1 MAAAAT
7 LSVALLASTPM
18 YADGVLQRLLTRD
31 LERQQARTGRYPG
44 TAVLEVDLYALRR
57 KAERAP
63 YVREIDRE
71 LTERLVPGLRVP
83 TIAEMRQLRMDYL
96 YDIRPTGD
104 GGETKV
110 FARVEAIANL
120 GEHVTITHGRMFEPS
135 ADAPAGDGADAYEAV
150 VTAEAFREL
159 ELQLGRTYQLHD
171 LLGHVPRLRIKVVGV
186 FTKSDPRDLFWFGRF
201 SRLSTSYLIDFS
213 TFERHFLEHEARNLT
228 RAYWHYAVD
237 YHELT
242 IRDVPHVMRRYQD
255 YVRLAA
261 PAGVSFN
268 FAIAPLLE
276 SYLLRAATLERTL
289 SFLQIPSAL
298 LLLLFVAMLSQLV
311 IDGDRNEIAV
321 LKSRGAAGRQILS
334 AYLIEALLLGAV
346 GLVLGLPLAVFIVR
360 VIGASNGFLDFVARP
375 ALPLLLSWR
384 MLGFALL
391 GVAIFVG
398 SLVVPLVRTTGVSIV
413 GLKSRHARAPRSLPW
428 QRYLLD
434 FVLLGVAGY
443 AFVSFRQRRTIQE
456 LIPAE
461 SAPLDP
467 LLFLASTAFILG
479 AGLLTLR
486 LFPIAVRLAFR
497 LGRRLWSPA
506 VYAGLVQVSR
516 SRGREYFA
524 MIFLILT
531 LGVGLASST
540 TARTINRSAED
551 DISYQVGAD
560 LALLPEFQSDAP
572 PENVDLLDPLAAP
585 AAPTGSA
592 PAVQYR
598 APPLG
603 PFRALPGVERLTT
616 VFRAP
621 SASMVIPG
629 SNRVALQVMAVVPHE
644 FGRITW
650 FRNDLLPAH
659 INHHLNLIADHPT
672 GILLSADVRDRGVRL
687 GDLVR
692 LTWKRQ
698 LPIQALVLG
707 FVDYWPSFD
716 PNAAGRGRSPTFA
729 VANFDYVFAK
739 MATEPYELW
748 MDLEPGAQSGP
759 LYAAV
764 EEQELRVLEIRDT
777 AQITIEAKNDPLLQ
791 GTNGVL
797 TFGFLTAVLVSV
809 TGYVLFLV
817 FALRERTLQFGLLR
831 ALGVHRRQVVGMLVL
846 EQLLTGGFAILSGLA
861 IGQIAALLYVPL
873 LQLAGPAAEQILPFR
888 VVALR
893 SDYLRFYVLALVIMA
908 AGAVLFQ
915 SLVRRLRVH
924 EALKL
929 GEE

>member
-1 MAAAAT
+1 
-7 LSVALLASTPM
+7 M

-31 LERQQARTGRYPG
+31 LERHQQRTGRYPG
-44 TAVLEVDLYALRR
+44 AGVLEIDLYGLRR
-57 KAERAP
+57 RAERAP
-63 YVREIDRE
+63 YVRAIDRE
-71 LTERLVPGLRVP
+71 LTERLVPALRVP
-83 TIAEMRQLRMDYL
+83 TIARMRQLRMDYL
-96 YDIRPTGD
+96 YDVRPAEQA
-104 GGETKV
+104 ETKV
-110 FARVEAIANL
+110 FARVEAIEHL
-120 GEHVTITHGRMFEPS
+120 DRHVTVTHGRMFAPRPGGPA
-135 ADAPAGDGADAYEAV
+135 ADGGGVYQAI
-150 VTAEAFREL
+150 VTEEAFRDL

-171 LLGHVPRLRIKVVGV
+171 LLGHVPRLRVEVVGV
-186 FTKSDPRDLFWFGRF
+186 FTKRDPRDPFWFGRF
-201 SRLSTSYLIDFS
+201 PQLSTSYLIDFA
-213 TFERHFLEHEARNLT
+213 TFERDFLETEARNLT
-228 RAYWHYAVD
+228 RAYWHYAID
-237 YHELT
+237 YHALT
-242 IRDVPHVMRRYQD
+242 IRGVPNVMRRHAD

-261 PAGVSFN
+261 PAGVSFD

-276 SYLLRAATLERTL
+276 AYLLRAATLRRTL

-311 IDGDRNEIAV
+311 IDGDRAEIAV

-334 AYLIEALLLGAV
+334 AYLIEALLLGAA
-346 GLVLGLPLAVFIVR
+346 GLALGLPLAVLIVR

-384 MLGFALL
+384 MLGYALL

-398 SLVVPLVRTTGVSIV
+398 SLVLPLARAAGVSIV
-413 GLKSRHARAPRSLPW
+413 GLKSGRARAPRSLPW
-428 QRYLLD
+428 QRYPLDAALLA
-434 FVLLGVAGY
+434 VAGY
-443 AFVSFRQRRTIQE
+443 AYFSFRQRRAIQE
-456 LIPAE
+456 LIPADA
-461 SAPLDP
+461 APLDP

-479 AGLLTLR
+479 AGLLALR
-486 LFPIAVRLAFR
+486 LFPIAVRAAFR
-497 LGRRLWSPA
+497 LGRDRWPPA
-506 VYAGLVQVSR
+506 VYAGLVQVGR

-524 MIFLILT
+524 MTFLILT

-540 TARTINRSAED
+540 TARTINRSAAD

-560 LALLPEFQSDAP
+560 LALLPEFQSDEP
-572 PENVDLLDPLAAP
+572 PAAGEELDPFAAP
-585 AAPTGSA
+585 AAPAGSA

-598 APPLG
+598 APPLE

-621 SASMVIPG
+621 SAGMVMPG
-629 SNRVALQVMAVVPHE
+629 RGHVPVQVMAVVPHE

-659 INHHLNLIADHPT
+659 LNHHLNLIANAPT
-672 GILLSADVRDRGVRL
+672 GALLSAEARDRHGVRL

-698 LPIQALVLG
+698 LPIPAVVVG
-707 FVDYWPSFD
+707 FVDYWPAFD
-716 PNAAGRGRSPTFA
+716 PAETAGGGRQPPTLA
-729 VANFDYVFAK
+729 VLNFDYVFAK

-748 MDLEPGAQSGP
+748 IDLQPGAASGP
-759 LYAAV
+759 LYAAAA
-764 EEQELRVLEIRDT
+764 EQELRVLSIRDT
-777 AQITIEAKNDPLLQ
+777 AQLIIEAKNDPLLQ

-797 TFGFLTAVLVSV
+797 TFGFITAVLVSV

-817 FALRERTLQFGLLR
+817 FALRERALQFGLLR
-831 ALGVHRRQVVGMLVL
+831 ALGLRRRQVVGMLAL
-846 EQLLTGGFAILSGLA
+846 EQLLTGGFAIAAGLT
-861 IGQIAALLYVPL
+861 IGQLAALLFVPL

-893 SDYLRFYVLALVIMA
+893 GDYLRFYALALIIMA
-908 AGAVLFQ
+908 AGGALFQ

>member
-83 TIAEMRQLRMDYL
+83 TIAEMRQVRMDYL

-110 FARVEAIANL
+110 FARVEAIGDL

-135 ADAPAGDGADAYEAV
+135 AGDPAGDGADAYEAV

-186 FTKSDPRDLFWFGRF
+186 FTKSDARDLFWFGRF

-213 TFERHFLEHEARNLT
+213 TFERHFLESEARNLT

-698 LPIQALVLG
+698 LPIQAIVLG

>member
-1 MAAAAT
+1 M
-7 LSVALLASTPM
+7 
-18 YADGVLQRLLTRD
+18 
-31 LERQQARTGRYPG
+31 
-44 TAVLEVDLYALRR
+44 
-57 KAERAP
+57 
-63 YVREIDRE
+63 
-71 LTERLVPGLRVP
+71 
-83 TIAEMRQLRMDYL
+83 
-96 YDIRPTGD
+96 
-104 GGETKV
+104 
-110 FARVEAIANL
+110 
-120 GEHVTITHGRMFEPS
+120 
-135 ADAPAGDGADAYEAV
+135 
-150 VTAEAFREL
+150 
-159 ELQLGRTYQLHD
+159 
-171 LLGHVPRLRIKVVGV
+171 
-186 FTKSDPRDLFWFGRF
+186 
-201 SRLSTSYLIDFS
+201 
-213 TFERHFLEHEARNLT
+213 
-228 RAYWHYAVD
+228 
-237 YHELT
+237 
-242 IRDVPHVMRRYQD
+242 
-255 YVRLAA
+255 
-261 PAGVSFN
+261 
-268 FAIAPLLE
+268 
-276 SYLLRAATLERTL
+276 
-289 SFLQIPSAL
+289 
-298 LLLLFVAMLSQLV
+298 
-311 IDGDRNEIAV
+311 
-321 LKSRGAAGRQILS
+321 
-334 AYLIEALLLGAV
+334 
-346 GLVLGLPLAVFIVR
+346 
-360 VIGASNGFLDFVARP
+360 
-375 ALPLLLSWR
+375 
-384 MLGFALL
+384 
-391 GVAIFVG
+391 
-398 SLVVPLVRTTGVSIV
+398 
-413 GLKSRHARAPRSLPW
+413 KSRHARAPRSLPW

-692 LTWKRQ
+692 LTWETATADPGDRAGLRRLLAVIRPERRRQ
-698 LPIQALVLG
+698 
-707 FVDYWPSFD
+707 
-716 PNAAGRGRSPTFA
+716 
-729 VANFDYVFAK
+729 
-739 MATEPYELW
+739 
-748 MDLEPGAQSGP
+748 GP
-759 LYAAV
+759 LAHV
-764 EEQELRVLEIRDT
+764 R
-777 AQITIEAKNDPLLQ
+777 
-791 GTNGVL
+791 
-797 TFGFLTAVLVSV
+797 
-809 TGYVLFLV
+809 
-817 FALRERTLQFGLLR
+817 
-831 ALGVHRRQVVGMLVL
+831 
-846 EQLLTGGFAILSGLA
+846 GGKL
-861 IGQIAALLYVPL
+861 
-873 LQLAGPAAEQILPFR
+873 
-888 VVALR
+888 
-893 SDYLRFYVLALVIMA
+893 
-908 AGAVLFQ
+908 
-915 SLVRRLRVH
+915 RLRVREDGH
-924 EALKL
+924 GAVRAVDGPGAGRAERPALRRSREA
-929 GEE
+929 GAARPGDPGHRSDHHRGQERPTPAGHPTACSPSDSSPPCW

>member
-110 FARVEAIANL
+110 FARVEAIGDL

-135 ADAPAGDGADAYEAV
+135 AGDPAGDGADAYEAV

-213 TFERHFLEHEARNLT
+213 TFERHFLESEARNLT

-486 LFPIAVRLAFR
+486 LFPVAVRLAFR

-524 MIFLILT
+524 MLFLILT

-560 LALLPEFQSDAP
+560 LAVLPEFQSDAP

-603 PFRALPGVERLTT
+603 PFRALPGVARLTT

-698 LPIQALVLG
+698 LPLQAIVLG

>member
-83 TIAEMRQLRMDYL
+83 TIAEMRQVRMDYL

-110 FARVEAIANL
+110 FARVEAIGDL

-135 ADAPAGDGADAYEAV
+135 AGDPAGDGADAYEAV

-572 PENVDLLDPLAAP
+572 PENVDLVDPLAAP

-698 LPIQALVLG
+698 LPIQAIVLG

>member
-110 FARVEAIANL
+110 FARVEAIGDL

-135 ADAPAGDGADAYEAV
+135 AGYPAGDGADAYEAV

-213 TFERHFLEHEARNLT
+213 TFERHFLESEARNLT

-698 LPIQALVLG
+698 LPIQAIVLG

>member
-1 MAAAAT
+1 
-7 LSVALLASTPM
+7 M

-83 TIAEMRQLRMDYL
+83 TIAAMRQVRMDYL

-110 FARVEAIANL
+110 FARVEAIADL
-120 GEHVTITHGRMFEPS
+120 GEHVTITHGRMFEPT
-135 ADAPAGDGADAYEAV
+135 AGDPAGDGADAYEAV

-213 TFERHFLEHEARNLT
+213 TFERHFLESEARNLT

-486 LFPIAVRLAFR
+486 LFPLAVRLAFR

-603 PFRALPGVERLTT
+603 PFRALPGVARLTT

-698 LPIQALVLG
+698 LPIQAIVLG

>member
-1 MAAAAT
+1 M
-7 LSVALLASTPM
+7 
-18 YADGVLQRLLTRD
+18 
-31 LERQQARTGRYPG
+31 
-44 TAVLEVDLYALRR
+44 
-57 KAERAP
+57 
-63 YVREIDRE
+63 
-71 LTERLVPGLRVP
+71 
-83 TIAEMRQLRMDYL
+83 
-96 YDIRPTGD
+96 
-104 GGETKV
+104 
-110 FARVEAIANL
+110 
-120 GEHVTITHGRMFEPS
+120 
-135 ADAPAGDGADAYEAV
+135 
-150 VTAEAFREL
+150 
-159 ELQLGRTYQLHD
+159 
-171 LLGHVPRLRIKVVGV
+171 
-186 FTKSDPRDLFWFGRF
+186 
-201 SRLSTSYLIDFS
+201 
-213 TFERHFLEHEARNLT
+213 
-228 RAYWHYAVD
+228 
-237 YHELT
+237 
-242 IRDVPHVMRRYQD
+242 
-255 YVRLAA
+255 
-261 PAGVSFN
+261 
-268 FAIAPLLE
+268 
-276 SYLLRAATLERTL
+276 
-289 SFLQIPSAL
+289 
-298 LLLLFVAMLSQLV
+298 
-311 IDGDRNEIAV
+311 
-321 LKSRGAAGRQILS
+321 
-334 AYLIEALLLGAV
+334 
-346 GLVLGLPLAVFIVR
+346 LGLPLAVFIVR

-698 LPIQALVLG
+698 LPIQAIVLG

>member
-1 MAAAAT
+1 
-7 LSVALLASTPM
+7 M

-31 LERQQARTGRYPG
+31 LERHQVRTGRYPG

-57 KAERAP
+57 RAERAP
-63 YVREIDRE
+63 YVYEMDRE
-71 LTERLVPGLRVP
+71 LTERLVPSLRVP

-96 YDIRPTGD
+96 YDNRPSENGT
-104 GGETKV
+104 TKV
-110 FARVEAIANL
+110 FARVEAIEDL
-120 GEHVTITHGRMFEPS
+120 GRHVEITHGRMFEP
-135 ADAPAGDGADAYEAV
+135 ATGAPAGDGTDVYEAV
-150 VTAEAFREL
+150 VTAETVREL
-159 ELQLGRTYQLHD
+159 ELQVGRTYLLHD
-171 LLGHVPRLRIKVVGV
+171 LLGHVPRLKIKVVGV

-213 TFERHFLEHEARNLT
+213 TFERHFLETEARNMT
-228 RAYWHYAVD
+228 RAYWHYAID
-237 YHELT
+237 YHQLT

-261 PAGVSFN
+261 PAGVSFS

-276 SYLLRAATLERTL
+276 SYLVRATILERTL

-298 LLLLFVAMLSQLV
+298 LLLLFVAMLSRLV

-486 LFPIAVRLAFR
+486 LFPVVVRLVFR

-560 LALLPEFQSDAP
+560 IALLPEFQSDAP

-585 AAPTGSA
+585 AAPSGAA

-629 SNRVALQVMAVVPHE
+629 SSRVALQVMAVVPHE
-644 FGRITW
+644 FGRTTW
-650 FRNDLLPAH
+650 FRDDLLPAH

-698 LPIQALVLG
+698 LPIQAVVLG

-716 PNAAGRGRSPTFA
+716 PNAAGRGRTRTFA

-748 MDLEPGAQSGP
+748 MDLERGAQSGP

-777 AQITIEAKNDPLLQ
+777 SQLTIEAKNDPLLQ

-846 EQLLTGGFAILSGLA
+846 EQLLTGGFAIVAGLA

-893 SDYLRFYVLALVIMA
+893 SDYLRFYVLALVILV

>member
-83 TIAEMRQLRMDYL
+83 TIAEMRQVRMDYL

-110 FARVEAIANL
+110 FARVEAIGDL

-135 ADAPAGDGADAYEAV
+135 AGYPAGDGADAYEAV

-213 TFERHFLEHEARNLT
+213 TFERHFLESEARNLT

-603 PFRALPGVERLTT
+603 PFRALPGVARLTT

>member
-110 FARVEAIANL
+110 FARVEAIGDL

-135 ADAPAGDGADAYEAV
+135 AGDPAGDGADAYEAV

-698 LPIQALVLG
+698 LPIQAIVLG

>member
-83 TIAEMRQLRMDYL
+83 TIAEMRQVRMDYL

-110 FARVEAIANL
+110 FARVEAIGDL

-135 ADAPAGDGADAYEAV
+135 AGDPAGDGADAYEAV

-201 SRLSTSYLIDFS
+201 SRLSTSYLIDFA
-213 TFERHFLEHEARNLT
+213 TFERHFLENEARNLT

>member
-1 MAAAAT
+1 
-7 LSVALLASTPM
+7 M

-31 LERQQARTGRYPG
+31 LERHQVRTGRYPG

-57 KAERAP
+57 RAARAP
-63 YVREIDRE
+63 YVYEMDRE
-71 LTERLVPGLRVP
+71 LTERLVPSLRVP

-96 YDIRPTGD
+96 YDNRPSESGT
-104 GGETKV
+104 TKV
-110 FARVEAIANL
+110 FARVEAIEDL
-120 GEHVTITHGRMFEPS
+120 GRHVEITHGRMFEP
-135 ADAPAGDGADAYEAV
+135 AAGAPAGDGTDVYEAV
-150 VTAEAFREL
+150 VTAEAVREL
-159 ELQLGRTYQLHD
+159 ELQLGRTYLLHD
-171 LLGHVPRLRIKVVGV
+171 LLGHVPRLKIKVVGV
-186 FTKSDPRDLFWFGRF
+186 FTKSDPRDPFWFGRF
-201 SRLSTSYLIDFS
+201 SRLSTSYLVDFS
-213 TFERHFLEHEARNLT
+213 TFERHFLETEARNMT
-228 RAYWHYAVD
+228 RAYWHYAID
-237 YHELT
+237 YHQLT

-261 PAGVSFN
+261 PAGVSFS

-276 SYLLRAATLERTL
+276 SYLLRAAILERTL

-298 LLLLFVAMLSQLV
+298 LLLLFVAMLSRLV

-486 LFPIAVRLAFR
+486 LFPIVVRLVFR

-560 LALLPEFQSDAP
+560 IALLPEFQSDAP

-585 AAPTGSA
+585 AAPSGAA

-616 VFRAP
+616 VFRAT

-629 SNRVALQVMAVVPHE
+629 SRRVALQVMAVVPHE
-644 FGRITW
+644 FGRTTW

-659 INHHLNLIADHPT
+659 INHHLNLIAEHPT
-672 GILLSADVRDRGVRL
+672 GILLSADVRDQGVRL

-698 LPIQALVLG
+698 LPLQAVVLG

-716 PNAAGRGRSPTFA
+716 PNAAGRGRTRTFA

-748 MDLEPGAQSGP
+748 MDLERGAQSGP

-777 AQITIEAKNDPLLQ
+777 SQLTIEAKNDPLLQ

-846 EQLLTGGFAILSGLA
+846 EQLLTGGFAIVAGLA